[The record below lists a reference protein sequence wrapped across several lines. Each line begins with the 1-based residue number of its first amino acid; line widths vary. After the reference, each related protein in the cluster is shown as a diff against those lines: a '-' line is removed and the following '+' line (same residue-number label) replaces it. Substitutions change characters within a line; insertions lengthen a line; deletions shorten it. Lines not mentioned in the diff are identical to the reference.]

1 MDDEVFFIIESDGE
15 LQRGIQEDMNNSI
28 SHSTQ
33 AFIST
38 VKRNKSFYGSSEYRL
53 LIVKE
58 NERWTVISGTIRL
71 SFESKKPYQGD
82 LFSINERL
90 LLPCKVEKFDFN
102 RVSNTIHNLS
112 CGTISLLRRKIFV
125 SDQNPPI
132 LENEENSGW
141 NMYDLKDP
149 EGWPANIMLFSGKN
163 MGDLL
168 RDDRDITD
176 QLRIQ
181 QPTAFSNLRE
191 LSSQLVGFPI
201 LHPGTSCPSG
211 HSQNYCK
218 GYQAGAGSSAT
229 SNNTTRTSMQAD
241 IAHCDQAGWP
251 SCYSVGF
258 QDGKAH
264 PGTPCP
270 SGHSADFCSG
280 WNAGAGNTTHCG
292 SAGYPSCYSVG
303 YADGLQHPGASCP
316 KGHTPN
322 YCAGWNAAAGNT
334 THCDRPGWPS
344 CYDVG
349 YQAGKANP
357 GTSCPSG
364 HSQAYCNG
372 YATGAGT
379 APLLDTHCDTP
390 GYPSCYSLGYQ
401 AGKSATLGTPC
412 PSGHSMNYCSG
423 WEVGNRLLPN
433 ELLVTDASYK
443 TAQNTPIDITLS
455 AKDPDPTA
463 KVTISIISQPT
474 HGNIK
479 STGSLNRYT
488 YTPNPGFSGI
498 DSFQYSASD
507 DKGIK
512 SNVGT
517 ISISVGSTPP
527 PTPNGSL
534 KILSQTHYIDSVD
547 SYHVVGEVEN
557 NSSKTASYVEIIGT
571 FYDANGTVVGTSF
584 TFTEPLDLAPGAKAP
599 FDLILISASVP
610 INQIK
615 HYNLQLNS
623 Q

>member
-1 MDDEVFFIIESDGE
+1 MASGSTAITIVYASSSSNTGSTPSTPSTSGPSSSGSTSSGSGGSSGPSSSQSSSSGSSSGSGGGSTAHCDRPGYPSCSSLG
-15 LQRGIQEDMNNSI
+15 
-28 SHSTQ
+28 TQ
-33 AFIST
+33 AAQ
-38 VKRNKSFYGSSEYRL
+38 NAAPGSSCPP
-53 LIVKE
+53 
-58 NERWTVISGTIRL
+58 GH
-71 SFESKKPYQGD
+71 SKAFCSAYNGAAGG
-82 LFSINERL
+82 STTN
-90 LLPCKVEKFDFN
+90 
-102 RVSNTIHNLS
+102 
-112 CGTISLLRRKIFV
+112 
-125 SDQNPPI
+125 NPPSSST
-132 LENEENSGW
+132 LQTSGAHCDAPG
-141 NMYDLKDP
+141 YPSCYTLGYAD
-149 EGWPANIMLFSGKN
+149 GKN
-163 MGDLL
+163 
-168 RDDRDITD
+168 
-176 QLRIQ
+176 
-181 QPTAFSNLRE
+181 
-191 LSSQLVGFPI
+191 
-201 LHPGTSCPSG
+201 HPGTSCPSG

-218 GYQAGAGSSAT
+218 GYEAGAGSSAS
-229 SNNTTRTSMQAD
+229 SNNTTGLSLQAD
-241 IAHCDQAGWP
+241 VAHCDQTGWP

-280 WNAGAGNTTHCG
+280 WNAGAGNTAHCG
-292 SAGYPSCYSVG
+292 SARYPSCYSIG
-303 YADGLQHPGASCP
+303 YADGLQHLGASCP
-316 KGHTPN
+316 NGHTPS

-349 YQAGKANP
+349 YEAGKANP

-401 AGKSATLGTPC
+401 AGKSAALGTPC

-463 KVTISIISQPT
+463 KVTISIVSQPT

-479 STGSLNRYT
+479 STGSLNRYS

-517 ISISVGSTPP
+517 ISISVGSTTPP
-527 PTPNGSL
+527 SPNGSL

-547 SYHVVGEVEN
+547 AYHVVGEVEN

-584 TFTEPLDLAPGAKAP
+584 TFTEPHDLASGAKAP

-615 HYNLQLNS
+615 HYSLQLNS